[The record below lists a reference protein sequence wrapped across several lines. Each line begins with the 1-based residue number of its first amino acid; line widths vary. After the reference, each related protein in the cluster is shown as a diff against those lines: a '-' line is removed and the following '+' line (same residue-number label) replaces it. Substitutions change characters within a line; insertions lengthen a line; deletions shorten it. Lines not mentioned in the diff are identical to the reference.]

1 MVPGSVLALV
11 TTAALTAVTLTA
23 MTLTAV
29 TMMAESVVTRVA
41 GTVRPVSVCRSVGA
55 VPPASLLGSLPVI
68 GHFSTPSI
76 Q

>member
-1 MVPGSVLALV
+1 MGVRAAAPLEAG
-11 TTAALTAVTLTA
+11 TALTAR
-23 MTLTAV
+23 AV
-29 TMMAESVVTRVA
+29 AVVMAGCVMAGSVVTRVA